1 MTIFEYIKKY
11 SNYTF
16 QEKKINEVDKLI
28 FSFLS
33 YINLQNIELTNKNTL
48 IEIYEKIEKEKKSP
62 KKNIIAERD
71 ALKILKEL
79 VKTKRYQ
86 NCLVYDYV
94 YEADNEYQFSA
105 ITIEYLPKH
114 IYVSFEGTDEKIS
127 SWYEDFLLSYQPAT
141 KSHIK
146 AIKYL
151 KKYTFTRNSLI
162 IGGHSKGGNIAL
174 VAAMNSNF
182 ILRNKIDE
190 IYSMDGPGIL
200 PNEINSKRYKK
211 IEKKYH
217 HLIPEN
223 SLIGVILEST
233 KNIVI
238 KTTTSGILA
247 HDIIYWD
254 ITDNY
259 VTRSKLTYFSKTIKN
274 DLNKFIY
281 SLNQNQLE
289 NIINDFSEVCKN
301 AEITSIVDIDKKSE
315 KLIKVIKEISNTNS
329 ESKKLLL
336 ELIKIIIKSV
346 RKSISLNIL
355 NKIERLKERIGK

>member
-1 MTIFEYIKKY
+1 MTIFEYIKNY

-16 QEKKINEVDKLI
+16 QEKKINEIDKLI

-33 YINLQNIELTNKNTL
+33 YINLQNIELNYKNTL
-48 IEIYEKIEKEKKSP
+48 KEIYEKIEKEKKILS
-62 KKNIIAERD
+62 KNIIAERD
-71 ALKILKEL
+71 ALKILKEI

-86 NCLVYDYV
+86 NCLIYNYV
-94 YEADNEYQFSA
+94 YEADDEYQFSA
-105 ITIEYLPKH
+105 ITIEYMPKK
-114 IYVSFEGTDEKIS
+114 IYISFEGTDEKIS
-127 SWYEDFLLSYQPAT
+127 SWYEDFLLSYQPST
-141 KSHIK
+141 KSHVK

-151 KKYTFTRNSLI
+151 KNYTFTRNNLI

-182 ILRNKIDE
+182 IIRNKIDE

-200 PNEINSKRYKK
+200 PDEINSKKYKK

-223 SLIGVILEST
+223 SYIGIILEST

-238 KTTTSGILA
+238 KTTKSGILA

-259 VTRSKLTYFSKTIKN
+259 VTRSKLTYFSKTLKN

-281 SLNQNQLE
+281 SLDQNQLK

-315 KLIKVIKEISNTNS
+315 KIIKVIKEISNINS
-329 ESKKLLL
+329 ESKEILL
-336 ELIKIIIKSV
+336 ELIKIIIKSI

-355 NKIERLKERIGK
+355 NKIERLKERIEK